1 MIEIF
6 APKAIPNR
14 TAITTSAVAI
24 QQIDYDVLYL
34 LYTVKMD
41 NMVHFVAGCGPL
53 CKLVRCSFS
62 KKMALCGLD
71 SIVIFAKLC
80 GPHKCK

>member
-34 LYTVKMD
+34 LTQSKWTIWFTLLRAVDPYANLSVKE
-41 NMVHFVAGCGPL
+41 NGVVWTRFNCNI
-53 CKLVRCSFS
+53 CKTMR
-62 KKMALCGLD
+62 
-71 SIVIFAKLC
+71 
-80 GPHKCK
+80 PKCK